1 MSDKKA
7 AYLFGTVFEE
17 LAKHSDKEGIKESAK
32 KIYEESLEFDF
43 ADEAMDCDAALI
55 KLGLARTRG
64 IDYGTTIEYGPK
76 DVA

>member
-43 ADEAMDCDAALI
+43 ADEDMQVDEALI
-55 KLGLARTRG
+55 KLDLARVPR
-64 IDYGTTIEYGPK
+64 IDRTTIEYGPK
-76 DVA
+76 EAA